1 MQHIDDET
9 LALLALGEDVL
20 DDDARAH
27 LSACA
32 RCAETVAGFTRVAS
46 TFDGADAPDAL
57 DAPSP
62 AVWSRV
68 HAELGLT
75 AVGAELDAPP
85 PGPAPASA
93 PAAPAFAAPGRTP
106 GDGPDRP
113 GGPVPG
119 RGESRGRGTADADTT
134 GVVVPF
140 EPRRRRRWVPAT
152 AAACAALLVGVA
164 GGVLW
169 ERREAEPPETT
180 VASATLDALPDWQG
194 ASGDARVEERPDGR
208 RQVVVTL
215 DAPAPDGTYREVW
228 LLAEDLSG
236 LVSLGVLDGTEGR
249 FDVPDGLD
257 LAQFPV
263 VDVSEEHFDGDPSHS
278 GDSVVRGPLDV

>member
-27 LSACA
+27 LAS
-32 RCAETVAGFTRVAS
+32 CAECADAAARLARVADA
-46 TFDGADAPDAL
+46 FDGAGAPDEL
-57 DAPSP
+57 VEPSP
-62 AVWSRV
+62 AAWSAI

-75 AVGAELDAPP
+75 STSPDLDAPTA
-85 PGPAPASA
+85 GA
-93 PAAPAFAAPGRTP
+93 AAPAPGRDAARWHDADRDDAGRDEP
-106 GDGPDRP
+106 GERAA
-113 GGPVPG
+113 G
-119 RGESRGRGTADADTT
+119 RGDAGAP
-134 GVVVPF
+134 GVVVPLA
-140 EPRRRRRWVPAT
+140 PRRRRVWVPV
-152 AAACAALLVGVA
+152 AAASVALLVGVA

-180 VASATLDALPDWQG
+180 VASATLDPLPDWEG
-194 ASGDARVEERPDGR
+194 ATGDARVEERPDGR
-208 RQVVVTL
+208 RQVVVTV
-215 DAPAPDGTYREVW
+215 DAPVPEGTYREVW

-236 LVSLGVLDGTEGR
+236 LVSLGVLDGGEGR
-249 FDVPDGLD
+249 FDLPDGLD

-263 VDVSEEHFDGDPSHS
+263 VDVSEEHFDGDPAHS

>member
-27 LSACA
+27 LAS
-32 RCAETVAGFTRVAS
+32 CAECADAAARLARVS
-46 TFDGADAPDAL
+46 DVFDGAEAPDEL
-57 DAPSP
+57 VEPSP
-62 AVWSRV
+62 AVWSAI

-75 AVGAELDAPP
+75 STSANLDAPT
-85 PGPAPASA
+85 APT
-93 PAAPAFAAPGRTP
+93 AAPAPGRDAARSQDARRDEPGERDAGRDDAGTP
-106 GDGPDRP
+106 
-113 GGPVPG
+113 
-119 RGESRGRGTADADTT
+119 
-134 GVVVPF
+134 GVVVPLA
-140 EPRRRRRWVPAT
+140 PRRRRVWVPV
-152 AAACAALLVGVA
+152 AAASAALLVGVA

-180 VASATLDALPDWQG
+180 VASATLDPLPDWEG
-194 ASGDARVEERPDGR
+194 ATGDARVEERPDGR
-208 RQVVVTL
+208 RQVVVTV
-215 DAPAPDGTYREVW
+215 DAPVPEGTYREVW

-236 LVSLGVLDGTEGR
+236 LVSLGVLDGGEGR
-249 FDVPDGLD
+249 FDLPDGLD

-263 VDVSEEHFDGDPSHS
+263 VDVSEEHFDGDPAHS